1 MSKSVLVIDTPE
13 DCMHCLL
20 LTGSDERMLQDE
32 NTNFNADTLD
42 ELIQTCPLKLQPEK
56 KNMTVPVSNYEVQK
70 NLLAEGWNACIDEIT
85 GGE

>member
-42 ELIQTCPLKLQPEK
+42 ELIQTCPLKFIAREEK
-56 KNMTVPVSNYEVQK
+56 HDCTSEQ
-70 NLLAEGWNACIDEIT
+70 LRGSEEFTCGRLECLH
-85 GGE
+85 

>member
-20 LTGSDERMLQDE
+20 LTGSDECMLQDE

-42 ELIQTCPLKLQPEK
+42 ELYRH
-56 KNMTVPVSNYEVQK
+56 VH
-70 NLLAEGWNACIDEIT
+70 
-85 GGE
+85 